1 MIALE
6 AKSNNATFTTLI
18 NIGRATTQGVEAFVS
33 YSVTDRFEVTANY
46 TYTEATDDDTGLELL
61 RRPKNRAS
69 LSASWRPFSRLMLS
83 TTMVYVG
90 SQVDGNRSFS
100 ITRLNTDLYFV
111 ANLAA
116 EYQVTKCVTV
126 LARATNLFDEH
137 YQDPT
142 GFDRP
147 GFGIFAGL
155 RVAWD
160 APMFTNKTNT
170 ETFSKESIK

>member
-1 MIALE
+1 
-6 AKSNNATFTTLI
+6 LI
-18 NIGRATTQGVEAFVS
+18 NVGRATTQGVEAFAS
-33 YSVTDRFEVTANY
+33 YSLTDRFEVSVNY

-100 ITRLNTDLYFV
+100 ITRLKTDPYFV

-116 EYQVTKCVTV
+116 EYQVTKCVT
-126 LARATNLFDEH
+126 LLTRATNLFDEH

-147 GFGIFAGL
+147 GFGIYGGIRVNFEAKLPAGSTPQPISGY
-155 RVAWD
+155 AKD
-160 APMFTNKTNT
+160 Y
-170 ETFSKESIK
+170 SK